1 MTMAAAGNAATMK
14 ATRRLTIERLRV
26 QASVGI
32 LEHELAT
39 KQPLLVTVVV
49 ELREKDLLPAA
60 DDVEHVLDY
69 RVLRDAVLHE
79 TQAGHINMLETLAG
93 RIAQRL
99 VLRRGVSRTQVRI
112 VKPNIFPDCDGVA
125 VEVDCHAPA
134 DHPATD

>member
-1 MTMAAAGNAATMK
+1 MTMSASDAATMK
-14 ATRRLTIERLRV
+14 ATRRLSIDRLRV
-26 QASVGI
+26 EASVGI

-39 KQPLLVTVVV
+39 QQPLLVTVVV
-49 ELREKDLLPAA
+49 ELRDKHLVPAA

-99 VLRRGVSRTQVRI
+99 ALRRGVSRTRVRI

-125 VEVDCHAPA
+125 VEVDFHERS
-134 DHPATD
+134 DSEHD